1 MEKKYHLTKTIK
13 SNWYLNNIIKNDNV
27 FVEVYSSKGSKL
39 GLNDLITTNSVTK
52 IYRDNNLEMEIVN
65 VVPGDTNSDGR
76 INIADVKKLA
86 DHTLKGN
93 ILNKYE
99 IIAGEVTLDGKLNIA
114 DVKKLADYTIKG
126 NMRLW

>member
-1 MEKKYHLTKTIK
+1 MGNYDLGQEKPEGIK
-13 SNWYLNNIIKNDNV
+13 CTLY
-27 FVEVYSSKGSKL
+27 E
-39 GLNDLITTNSVTK
+39 
-52 IYRDNNLEMEIVN
+52 LEMEIVN